1 MILAVE
7 NYCTFSAAHITTS
20 QRKLRANQETFFF
33 GYKAEQV
40 SAAPLHLVYVLVVTH
55 DRSRASGDHLALCT
69 LAYNERLNE
78 GDWGQEHVPS
88 ALGAQQTDPG
98 IWDRMKGQR
107 IC

>member
-1 MILAVE
+1 MCCYVGRPPALARVE
-7 NYCTFSAAHITTS
+7 DCIRRIGESITWDRLTLQNRRWRCTNDSEGSKDDRGA
-20 QRKLRANQETFFF
+20 
-33 GYKAEQV
+33 
-40 SAAPLHLVYVLVVTH
+40 H
-55 DRSRASGDHLALCT
+55 DRSRASGDHLALGT